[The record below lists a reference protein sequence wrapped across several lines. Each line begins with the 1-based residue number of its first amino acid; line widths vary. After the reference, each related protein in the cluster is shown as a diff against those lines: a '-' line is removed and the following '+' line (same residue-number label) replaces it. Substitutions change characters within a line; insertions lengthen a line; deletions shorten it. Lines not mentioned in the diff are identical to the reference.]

1 MALIRSLL
9 HLGTNRRG
17 PACVKR
23 HTGGGMS
30 PREVIACYRLYAAYC
45 LEIAQGF
52 EDRGRKIA
60 LLNMAQTWMA
70 LADQVDDCP
79 VSLPLLQVKAEDAT
93 RGILHPKSDES

>member
-1 MALIRSLL
+1 VALIRSLL

-70 LADQVDDCP
+70 LADQVERAGGAP
-79 VSLPLLQVKAEDAT
+79 KAEDAT